1 MRVVMFLVL
10 MFGAM
15 GAVYLH
21 ISHPWPWLWSVA
33 AVLTLL
39 GVVVFVSDVRR
50 YRR

>member
-1 MRVVMFLVL
+1 MRVIAFLAL
-10 MFGAM
+10 MFAAM

-21 ISHPWPWLWSVA
+21 ISHPWPWLWGVA

-39 GVVVFVSDVRR
+39 GVVVLMSDVRR